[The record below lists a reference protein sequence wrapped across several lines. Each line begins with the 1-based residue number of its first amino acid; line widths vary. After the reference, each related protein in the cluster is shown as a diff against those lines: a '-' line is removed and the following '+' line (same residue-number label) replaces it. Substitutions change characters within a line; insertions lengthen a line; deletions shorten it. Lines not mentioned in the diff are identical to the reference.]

1 MSQTPHTLGAVLSQE
16 QLQHLNRMIGDILGK
31 PQSAYNA
38 NSGTVEV
45 LKDLQQLCKDPLPLE
60 REHLGKLFSSREFQ
74 KLVRDTAEQQWMVKP
89 GDLKEGDYVGRLYE
103 RLNSQMEK
111 IESALK
117 NAGQEHTAF
126 SQMAGEIH
134 SNVEFMNQVNQMYTY
149 AQIPLKCRGSMQAVN
164 CLCIPTKR
172 HWRREKRI

>member
-111 IESALK
+111 LSLHSKMRDRSILLFTDGRRDPQQCGIYEPGEPDVYICTDSA
-117 NAGQEHTAF
+117 
-126 SQMAGEIH
+126 
-134 SNVEFMNQVNQMYTY
+134 
-149 AQIPLKCRGSMQAVN
+149 
-164 CLCIPTKR
+164 
-172 HWRREKRI
+172 

>member
-60 REHLGKLFSSREFQ
+60 REHLGKAVFFQ
-74 KLVRDTAEQQWMVKP
+74 GIPETCPGYGRTAVDGQTGGSQR
-89 GDLKEGDYVGRLYE
+89 GRLC
-103 RLNSQMEK
+103 
-111 IESALK
+111 
-117 NAGQEHTAF
+117 GQ
-126 SQMAGEIH
+126 I
-134 SNVEFMNQVNQMYTY
+134 V
-149 AQIPLKCRGSMQAVN
+149 
-164 CLCIPTKR
+164 
-172 HWRREKRI
+172 